1 MSDAPLTG
9 EEAAAN
15 IEAFWRAFTMTPDQV
30 AEAAAAV
37 ARISWEAFYAPDDDE
52 PEADA
57 TPDA

>member
-1 MSDAPLTG
+1 MSDATWITA

-30 AEAAAAV
+30 AEVNAIV
-37 ARISWEAFYAPDDDE
+37 NGE
-52 PEADA
+52 P